1 MSDSYR
7 RIDDAVTSAAKS
19 TSRLASAAR
28 AEAASEAASAAASAA
43 ATAADTALNAVNNI
57 RNKLGSIYSSISGM
71 VSPGGL
77 FFVFLVIA
85 ILGYLF
91 VTQSTLHET
100 QKKSINTVE
109 TARKLQSIK
118 QDAHEYPL
126 RNFYIK
132 TALNCCCLGEWKN
145 GYVDMSALH
154 YAIAQG
160 YRCLDFEIYSLNDS
174 PIVGAS
180 SQLKNFRHTESFNH
194 LDFMEV
200 CKQINERAFSIAPNS
215 NDPLL
220 INLRIKSDNPNKE
233 LVKRI
238 IDCIKQF
245 GDRLLEPEYN
255 YEFGGQNLGMI
266 PIKKFM
272 GKVIIMVDVSN
283 PVVKNGCNVKND
295 AAYCLHQYINI
306 GSTSPFMHVLNY
318 ELQVKNAPNMQELI
332 EHNKKYMSIVFPDP
346 PFETNVN
353 FHAAK
358 IFGCQLVGMM
368 PLIKDDNLKKYNQ
381 VFAEAGTAFK
391 LKPPELCYQPV
402 VIETPK
408 PQNPELSFASRNYK
422 TDYAA
427 WKG

>member
-1 MSDSYR
+1 MGADF
-7 RIDDAVTSAAKS
+7 AAI
-19 TSRLASAAR
+19 AAGN
-28 AEAASEAASAAASAA
+28 AAN
-43 ATAADTALNAVNNI
+43 DFKI
-57 RNKLGSIYSSISGM
+57 KLGSAYSSISGM

-77 FFVFLVIA
+77 FFVLMVIA
-85 ILGYLF
+85 ILVYLF
-91 VTQSTLHET
+91 VMQYTLQET
-100 QKKSINTVE
+100 QKNSFNTVE
-109 TARKLQSIK
+109 TARQLQTIK
-118 QDAHEYPL
+118 EDAREYPL

-145 GYVDMSALH
+145 SYVDMSALE

-174 PIVGAS
+174 PIVGTS
-180 SQLKNFRHTESFNH
+180 SQLTNFRHTESFNH

-200 CKQINERAFSIAPNS
+200 CKRINERAFSIAPNQ

-220 INLRIKSDNPNKE
+220 INLRIKSDNSNKE
-233 LVKRI
+233 FIKRI

-245 GDRLLEPEYN
+245 GNRLLEPEYN
-255 YEFGGQNLGMI
+255 YEFGGQNLGMV

-272 GKVIIMVDVSN
+272 GKVIVMVDVSN
-283 PVVKNGCNVKND
+283 TVVKNGCNAKTESE
-295 AAYCLHQYINI
+295 YCLHQYINI

-346 PFETNVN
+346 PFETNIN

-358 IFGCQLVGMM
+358 IFGCQLIGIM

-381 VFAEAGTAFK
+381 VFADAGTAFK
-391 LKPPELCYQPV
+391 LKLPELCYQPV
-402 VIETPK
+402 VIETPT
-408 PQNPELSFASRNYK
+408 PQNPELSFAPRINK
-422 TDYAA
+422 TDYAT

>member
-1 MSDSYR
+1 MSE
-7 RIDDAVTSAAKS
+7 V
-19 TSRLASAAR
+19 
-28 AEAASEAASAAASAA
+28 A
-43 ATAADTALNAVNNI
+43 ATAAVTVATATNDLKI
-57 RNKLGSIYSSISGM
+57 KLGSAYSSISGM

-77 FFVFLVIA
+77 FFVLLVIA
-85 ILGYLF
+85 ILVYLF
-91 VTQSTLHET
+91 VMQYTLQET
-100 QKKSINTVE
+100 QKNSFNTVE
-109 TARKLQSIK
+109 TARQLQNIK
-118 QDAHEYPL
+118 DDAREYPL

-145 GYVDMSALH
+145 SYVDMSALE

-174 PIVGAS
+174 PIVGTS
-180 SQLKNFRHTESFNH
+180 SQLNNFRHTESFNH

-200 CKQINERAFSIAPNS
+200 CKTINERAFSIAPNQ

-220 INLRIKSDNPNKE
+220 INLRIKSDNSNKE
-233 LVKRI
+233 FIKRI

-255 YEFGGQNLGMI
+255 YEFGGQNLGMV

-283 PVVKNGCNVKND
+283 TVVKNGCNAKTESE
-295 AAYCLHQYINI
+295 YCLHQYINI

-346 PFETNVN
+346 PFETNIN

-358 IFGCQLVGMM
+358 IFGCQLIGIM

-381 VFAEAGTAFK
+381 VFADAGTAFK
-391 LKPPELCYQPV
+391 LKLPELCYQPV
-402 VIETPK
+402 VIETPT
-408 PQNPELSFASRNYK
+408 PQNPELSFAPRNNK
-422 TDYAA
+422 TDYAN

>member
-1 MSDSYR
+1 MNMNTMSEG
-7 RIDDAVTSAAKS
+7 T
-19 TSRLASAAR
+19 
-28 AEAASEAASAAASAA
+28 
-43 ATAADTALNAVNNI
+43 VNTVNDLK
-57 RNKLGSIYSSISGM
+57 NKLGTTYSSISGM
-71 VSPGGL
+71 ISPGGL
-77 FFVFLVIA
+77 FFLLLVIS

-91 VTQSTLHET
+91 IQQYTLKET
-100 QKKSINTVE
+100 QKKSFNTVE
-109 TARKLQSIK
+109 IARRLQNIK
-118 QDAHEYPL
+118 EDSREYPL

-145 GYVDMSALH
+145 SYVDMSALE

-180 SQLKNFRHTESFNH
+180 SQMNNFRHTETFNH

-200 CKQINERAFSIAPNS
+200 CKKINERAFSIAPNP

-220 INLRIKSDNPNKE
+220 ISLRIKSENTNKE
-233 LVKRI
+233 FVERI
-238 IDCIKQF
+238 IECIKQF

-255 YEFGGQNLGMI
+255 YEFGGQNLGMV

-283 PVVKNGCNVKND
+283 PIVKNGCGDKNNSTN
-295 AAYCLHQYINI
+295 CLHQYINI
-306 GSTSPFMHVLNY
+306 GSTSPFMHVLKY

-381 VFAEAGTAFK
+381 VFAEAGSAFK

-408 PQNPELSFASRNYK
+408 PQNPQLSFASRNYK

>member
-1 MSDSYR
+1 MSSVPYTR
-7 RIDDAVTSAAKS
+7 FEDAVTSAAKS
-19 TSRLASAAR
+19 TSRLAAAV
-28 AEAASEAASAAASAA
+28 ADEAASGAASGAAVTV
-43 ATAADTALNAVNNI
+43 ATAVTGFKT
-57 RNKLGSIYSSISGM
+57 KLDSAYSSISGM

-77 FFVFLVIA
+77 FFVLLVIA

-91 VTQSTLHET
+91 VTQYTLYET
-100 QKKSINTVE
+100 QKKSFNTVE
-109 TARKLQSIK
+109 TARKLQTIK
-118 QDAHEYPL
+118 EDAREYPL

-132 TALNCCCLGEWKN
+132 TALNCCCLGKWKN
-145 GYVDMSALH
+145 SYVDMSALE

-160 YRCLDFEIYSLNDS
+160 YRCLDFEIYSLNDF

-200 CKQINERAFSIAPNS
+200 CKRINERAFSIAPNQ

-220 INLRIKSDNPNKE
+220 INLRIKSDNSNKE
-233 LVKRI
+233 FIKRI

-255 YEFGGQNLGMI
+255 YEFGGQNLGMV

-272 GKVIIMVDVSN
+272 RKVIIMVDVSN
-283 PVVKNGCNVKND
+283 PVVKNGCNLKND

-318 ELQVKNAPNMQELI
+318 KLQVKNAPNMQELI
-332 EHNKKYMSIVFPDP
+332 EHNKKFMSIVFPDP
-346 PFETNVN
+346 PFDTNVN

-358 IFGCQLVGMM
+358 ILGCQLVGMM
-368 PLIKDDNLKKYNQ
+368 PLVKDDNLKKYNK
-381 VFAEAGTAFK
+381 VFADAGTAFK
-391 LKPPELCYQPV
+391 LKHPELCYQPV

-408 PQNPELSFASRNYK
+408 PQNPALSFAPRINK
-422 TDYAA
+422 TDYAN
-427 WKG
+427 WKV

>member
-1 MSDSYR
+1 MTD
-7 RIDDAVTSAAKS
+7 V
-19 TSRLASAAR
+19 
-28 AEAASEAASAAASAA
+28 A
-43 ATAADTALNAVNNI
+43 ATAADTAATAANDLKT
-57 RNKLGSIYSSISGM
+57 KLGAAYSSVSGM

-77 FFVFLVIA
+77 FFLLMVIA

-91 VTQSTLHET
+91 VMQYTFQEN
-100 QKKSINTVE
+100 QKKTFNTVE
-109 TARKLQSIK
+109 TARRLQNIK
-118 QDAHEYPL
+118 DDAREYPL

-145 GYVDMSALH
+145 SYVDMSALE
-154 YAIAQG
+154 YAIVQG
-160 YRCLDFEIYSLNDS
+160 YRCLDFEIYSENDS
-174 PIVGAS
+174 PIVGTS

-200 CKQINERAFSIAPNS
+200 CKTINERAFSIAPNP

-220 INLRIKSDNPNKE
+220 INLRIKSKNSNKE
-233 LVKRI
+233 FIKRI

-272 GKVIIMVDVSN
+272 GKVIIAVDVSN
-283 PVVKNGCNVKND
+283 PVVKNGCNAKTD
-295 AAYCLHQYINI
+295 SEYCLHQYINL

-422 TDYAA
+422 TDYAD

>member
-1 MSDSYR
+1 MTD
-7 RIDDAVTSAAKS
+7 V
-19 TSRLASAAR
+19 AAR
-28 AEAASEAASAAASAA
+28 AADTA
-43 ATAADTALNAVNNI
+43 ATAANDLKT
-57 RNKLGSIYSSISGM
+57 KLGAAYSSVSGM

-77 FFVFLVIA
+77 FFLLMVIA

-91 VTQSTLHET
+91 VMQYTFQEN
-100 QKKSINTVE
+100 QKKTFNTVE
-109 TARKLQSIK
+109 TARRLQNIK
-118 QDAHEYPL
+118 DDAHEYPL

-145 GYVDMSALH
+145 SYVDMSALE
-154 YAIAQG
+154 YAIVQG
-160 YRCLDFEIYSLNDS
+160 YRCLDFEIYSDNDS

-408 PQNPELSFASRNYK
+408 PQNPALSFASRNYK

>member
-1 MSDSYR
+1 MN
-7 RIDDAVTSAAKS
+7 
-19 TSRLASAAR
+19 
-28 AEAASEAASAAASAA
+28 
-43 ATAADTALNAVNNI
+43 LNAVNENTVNAVNGLK
-57 RNKLGSIYSSISGM
+57 NKLGTSYSSISGM

-77 FFVFLVIA
+77 FFLLLVVS

-91 VTQSTLHET
+91 VRQYTLQQT
-100 QKKSINTVE
+100 QKNSFNSGV
-109 TARKLQSIK
+109 TARRLQNIK
-118 QDAHEYPL
+118 EDAREYPL

-145 GYVDMSALH
+145 SYVDMSALE
-154 YAIAQG
+154 YAISQG

-180 SQLKNFRHTESFNH
+180 SQMNNFRHTESFNH

-200 CKQINERAFSIAPNS
+200 CKKINERAFSMAPNPT
-215 NDPLL
+215 DPLL
-220 INLRIKSDNPNKE
+220 INLRIKSKNTNKE
-233 LVKRI
+233 FIEQI
-238 IDCIKQF
+238 IKCIKQF

-255 YEFGGQNLGMI
+255 YEFGGQNLGMV
-266 PIKKFM
+266 PIKKFI

-283 PVVKNGCNVKND
+283 PVVKNGCNTKND
-295 AAYCLHQYINI
+295 STNCLHQYINI
-306 GSTSPFMHVLNY
+306 GSTSPFMHVLKY

-353 FHAAK
+353 FHVAK
-358 IFGCQLVGMM
+358 IFGCQLIGIM
-368 PLIKDDNLKKYNQ
+368 PLIKDDNLKQYNQ
-381 VFAEAGTAFK
+381 VFAEAGSAFK

-402 VIETPK
+402 VIETPQAQK
-408 PQNPELSFASRNYK
+408 PELSFASRNFK
-422 TDYAA
+422 TDYTS

>member
-1 MSDSYR
+1 MCIAYYYMSNTTPLLNDESS
-7 RIDDAVTSAAKS
+7 VAAA
-19 TSRLASAAR
+19 TRAASAAR
-28 AEAASEAASAAASAA
+28 AASEAAAKPAV
-43 ATAADTALNAVNNI
+43 DIVNNI
-57 RNKLGSIYSSISGM
+57 RTKMSSIYSSMSGM

-85 ILGYLF
+85 ILIYLF
-91 VTQSTLHET
+91 ITQHTLRET
-100 QKKSINTVE
+100 QKNSFNTVE
-109 TARKLQSIK
+109 TARQLQTIK
-118 QDAHEYPL
+118 EDARKYPL

-145 GYVDMSALH
+145 GYVDMSALQ

-180 SQLKNFRHTESFNH
+180 SQLKNFRHTESFNY
-194 LDFMEV
+194 LDFKEV
-200 CKQINERAFSIAPNS
+200 CAQINERAFSLAPNQ

-220 INLRIKSDNPNKE
+220 INLRIKSNNTNTE
-233 LVKRI
+233 FIQRI

-283 PVVKNGCNVKND
+283 PIVKNGCKDKTNSPN
-295 AAYCLHQYINI
+295 CLHQYINI

-318 ELQVKNAPNMQELI
+318 ELQVKNPPNMQELI

-346 PFETNVN
+346 PFETNIN

-358 IFGCQLVGMM
+358 ILGCQLIGMM
-368 PLIKDDNLKKYNQ
+368 PLIKDDNLKKYNK
-381 VFAEAGTAFK
+381 VFAEAGCAFK
-391 LKPPELCYQPV
+391 LKKPELCYQPV
-402 VIETPK
+402 VIEIPK
-408 PQNPELSFASRNYK
+408 PQNPELSFATREYK
-422 TDYAA
+422 TDYAG